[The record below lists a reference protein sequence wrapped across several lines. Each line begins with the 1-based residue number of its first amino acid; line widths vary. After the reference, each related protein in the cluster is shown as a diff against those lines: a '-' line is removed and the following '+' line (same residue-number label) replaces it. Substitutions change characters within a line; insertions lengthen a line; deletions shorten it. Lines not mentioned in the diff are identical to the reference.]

1 MNQPNYKHF
10 NNKKTMKKLTLFLA
24 CATIAATSS
33 AQLKVASNG
42 QIRVGQDKGLGT
54 GIVTPAS
61 TGAGSVVAPTQL
73 YNDTTSTIHVGGKGK
88 YDTGGTITFGHWG
101 DVSIGESEYNGM
113 LNNTKGHMLL
123 RGEGG
128 INYNC
133 GDNTIFSYDPTI
145 RIVGSGTGSAFTFS
159 KTVSAPQYL
168 TTSDARSKTDIEPLE
183 NMGSLLRGIVPVS
196 YTLIQGEDENGNAAA
211 NSPRKSSAQDQ
222 GSAHHQYG
230 FLAQDVREV
239 YPELVYEDSEG
250 MLSIDYTGF
259 IPILVDAIQNLQ
271 AVSESQARTI
281 AEQADE
287 IAVLKGEK
295 RSGSDAD
302 AVVAS
307 LSQNRPNPF
316 RTSTVISCVLPD
328 EVSDA
333 FLCVY
338 DLNGN
343 QKMRRDIPQ
352 RGSVDITIEGNTL
365 TAGMYIYTLVAD
377 GVEIDSKRM
386 ILTD

>member
-1 MNQPNYKHF
+1 MR
-10 NNKKTMKKLTLFLA
+10 KLTIIIA
-24 CATIAATSS
+24 SAAIAATSS

-42 QIRVGQDKGLGT
+42 QIRVGDDKGMTTSL
-54 GIVTPAS
+54 ITPAAI
-61 TGAGSVVAPTQL
+61 GVDPGVGVVVPNRFP
-73 YNDTTSTIHVGGKGK
+73 NDTTSTIHVGGKGT
-88 YDTGGTITFGHWG
+88 YDSGGLISFGYRGH
-101 DVSIGESEYNGM
+101 VSIGESEYDSSAVNGDGV
-113 LNNTKGHMLL
+113 LELVGKG
-123 RGEGG
+123 GVT
-128 INYNC
+128 YTS
-133 GDNTIFSYDPTI
+133 GDNTIFSYNPTL
-145 RIVGSGTGSAFTFS
+145 RIVGSSSRSSFIFQPS
-159 KTVSAPQYL
+159 VSAPQYL
-168 TTSDARSKTDIEPLE
+168 TTSDARCKTDIEPLE
-183 NMGSLLRGIVPVS
+183 DMGSQLRDIVPVS
-196 YTLIQGEDENGNAAA
+196 YTLVQETGAENQDAPAGA
-211 NSPRKSSAQDQ
+211 PRKSGAQQ
-222 GSAHHQYG
+222 NAQHQYG

-271 AVSESQARTI
+271 STVEAQAATIEALQNKDQEAVP
-281 AEQADE
+281 
-287 IAVLKGEK
+287 GN
-295 RSGSDAD
+295 GS
-302 AVVAS
+302 VVAS

-328 EVSDA
+328 EVSQA

-365 TAGMYIYTLVAD
+365 TAGMYIYTLIAD
-377 GVEIDSKRM
+377 GLEIDSKRM

>member
-1 MNQPNYKHF
+1 
-10 NNKKTMKKLTLFLA
+10 MKKISIFLA
-24 CATIAATSS
+24 CAVIAATAS
-33 AQLKVASNG
+33 AQLKVVSNG
-42 QIRVGQDKGLGT
+42 QIQIGAGSSSSGPLIGAGVADTVAPLRIKGTSLYDSGGKLAFGSRGHVYIGESVAGRLAT
-54 GIVTPAS
+54 MSQGMLVLHGERGINFTSESGNVFNYDTKTQNTSAS
-61 TGAGSVVAPTQL
+61 TGSV
-73 YNDTTSTIHVGGKGK
+73 
-88 YDTGGTITFGHWG
+88 
-101 DVSIGESEYNGM
+101 
-113 LNNTKGHMLL
+113 
-123 RGEGG
+123 
-128 INYNC
+128 
-133 GDNTIFSYDPTI
+133 
-145 RIVGSGTGSAFTFS
+145 FTFY

-183 NMGSLLRGIVPVS
+183 NMGSQLRDIVPVS
-196 YTLIQGEDENGNAAA
+196 YTLIQNAGEDGNTVTG
-211 NSPRKSSAQDQ
+211 SPRKSNVQDQ
-222 GSAHHQYG
+222 GGVHQQYG

-271 AVSESQARTI
+271 STVEAQAATI
-281 AEQADE
+281 EALQNKDQEAAPDN
-287 IAVLKGEK
+287 GN
-295 RSGSDAD
+295 GS
-302 AVVAS
+302 VVAS

-365 TAGMYIYTLVAD
+365 TAGMYIYTLIAD
-377 GVEIDSKRM
+377 GMEIDSKRM

>member
-1 MNQPNYKHF
+1 
-10 NNKKTMKKLTLFLA
+10 MKKISIVLV
-24 CATIAATSS
+24 CAAIAATAS

-42 QIRVGQDKGLGT
+42 QIRVGEDKGFSAPI
-54 GIVTPAS
+54 IVPQSSDYSSSAIWS
-61 TGAGSVVAPTQL
+61 PFS
-73 YNDTTSTIHVGGKGK
+73 NDTISTIHVGGRGL
-88 YDTGGTITFGHWG
+88 YDTGGKITFGYRGH
-101 DVSIGESEYNGM
+101 VSIAESDYDKDKSGM
-113 LNNTKGHMLL
+113 LMLY
-123 RGEGG
+123 GAGG
-128 INYNC
+128 LSYTCRDRNI
-133 GDNTIFSYDPTI
+133 ILYDPASESTV
-145 RIVGSGTGSAFTFS
+145 R
-159 KTVSAPQYL
+159 KTLHINAKVSAPQYL

-183 NMGSLLRGIVPVS
+183 NMGSQLRDIVPVS
-196 YTLIQGEDENGNAAA
+196 YTLIQNESETGETSAG
-211 NSPRKSSAQDQ
+211 SPRKSNAQGQ
-222 GSAHHQYG
+222 GGAHHQYG

-271 AVSESQARTI
+271 STVEAQAATI
-281 AEQADE
+281 EALQNKDHQA
-287 IAVLKGEK
+287 APGNGKG
-295 RSGSDAD
+295 S
-302 AVVAS
+302 VVAS

-328 EVSDA
+328 EVSEA

-377 GVEIDSKRM
+377 GMEIDSKRM